1 MCYLIAQMVK
11 DTQLLTFILALILV
25 RTNNSINVV
34 RICNVA
40 QQGLLRQSGRFLEC
54 TDDNFLLQMIK
65 EPMRRGAL
73 LGLILTNKKGLVRN
87 VKIKGSLGCS
97 DHVMV

>member
-54 TDDNFLLQMIK
+54 TDDNFLLQAIE
-65 EPMRRGAL
+65 EPTMRGAVL
-73 LGLILTNKKGLVRN
+73 DFILTNKEGLVGN
-87 VKIKGSLGCS
+87 VKLKGRQSWI
-97 DHVMV
+97 